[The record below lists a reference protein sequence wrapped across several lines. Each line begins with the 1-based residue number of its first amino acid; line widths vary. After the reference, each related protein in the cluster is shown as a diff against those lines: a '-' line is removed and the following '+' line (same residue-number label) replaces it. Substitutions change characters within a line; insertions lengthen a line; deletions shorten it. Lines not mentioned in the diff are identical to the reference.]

1 MNDRN
6 KSVSAPLGGCAP
18 PSRGIE
24 ADQLAAV
31 IPMGREDAACLRSFI
46 CTGRIMLL

>member
-1 MNDRN
+1 MTGI
-6 KSVSAPLGGCAP
+6 KVFLLLLVAALHLPG
-18 PSRGIE
+18 GIE